1 MGFKKTEMEAKDPK
15 ASPLKTKTTKTIT
28 QAYLGVLDSKK
39 SSLLLIF
46 ELC

>member
-1 MGFKKTEMEAKDPK
+1 MEAKDPK

-28 QAYLGVLDSKK
+28 QAYLGVLDLKK

-46 ELC
+46 EVS